1 MDSSVEVLRR
11 GIIRIQ
17 RVRHAESVDGK
28 AVGRALD
35 IADND
40 RVGVVGHAVDRPARG
55 VVAVLVRAMCH
66 EQVVHVDEA
75 HALQVVC
82 VGRITGIDLN
92 EHVRMIRGI
101 IGLGRR
107 VRCCVRIL
115 RAEIQLHA
123 SALEGQLSTFAR
135 RGRVLH
141 RTVCAE
147 LVRLIIRIIAEVV
160 TRRAALLGL
169 LILVRCNRA
178 QRVPAIAVGRNVL
191 LIVDRRRG
199 DKVN

>member
-1 MDSSVEVLRR
+1 
-11 GIIRIQ
+11 
-17 RVRHAESVDGK
+17 
-28 AVGRALD
+28 
-35 IADND
+35 
-40 RVGVVGHAVDRPARG
+40 
-55 VVAVLVRAMCH
+55 MCH

-75 HALQVVC
+75 HALQAVC

-123 SALEGQLSTFAR
+123 RALEGQLSTFAR
-135 RGRVLH
+135 RGRVHH
-141 RTVCAE
+141 RTVCTQ
-147 LVRLIIRIIAEVV
+147 LVLFVIRIIAEVT
-160 TRRAALLGL
+160 TRRAALLGF
-169 LILVRCNRA
+169 LILVRCNRGSIQA
-178 QRVPAIAVGRNVL
+178 PAIAVGRNVL

-199 DKVN
+199 DKVDGMGSRFFPLLAQRNLQRLNTLHRLCQRVGQALV